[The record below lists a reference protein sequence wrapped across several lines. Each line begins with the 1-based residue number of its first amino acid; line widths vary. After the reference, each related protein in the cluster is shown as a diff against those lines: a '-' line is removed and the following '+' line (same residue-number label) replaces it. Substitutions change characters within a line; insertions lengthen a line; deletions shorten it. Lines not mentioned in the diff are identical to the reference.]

1 MLSFSAHLPTSCC
14 CCWLLLPGLR
24 MLLRC
29 RRMLLLLAALNF
41 SKVCLY
47 SIMLQLVVT
56 FIHLG
61 CLKFCRGN
69 TGQGVTLIHKGPRRF
84 DPQFNHIRFMEI
96 NPSSL
101 SVVAF
106 QSSFTHVQLHTYN
119 IAAVKGLSPKKN
131 QLSYLQYMETILQS
145 DDDKCYF
152 IRPTPGFRL
161 GWCSVFPFRFRVLV
175 FFRLWK
181 SFRAGFP
188 LPLALIMNPICGF
201 LLGVE
206 STELE
211 G

>member
-1 MLSFSAHLPTSCC
+1 
-14 CCWLLLPGLR
+14 

-29 RRMLLLLAALNF
+29 RRMLLLLAASNF

-61 CLKFCRGN
+61 CLKFCRRK
-69 TGQGVTLIHKGPRRF
+69 TGQGVTLIHKGPRRV
-84 DPQFNHIRFMEI
+84 DPQFNHIRFVEI
-96 NPSSL
+96 NPFSL
-101 SVVAF
+101 SNVVF
-106 QSSFTHVQLHTYN
+106 QSSFIHEQLHTYN
-119 IAAVKGLSPKKN
+119 IAVVKGLSPKKN

-145 DDDKCYF
+145 VDDKCYF
-152 IRPTPGFRL
+152 IRPTPQIR
-161 GWCSVFPFRFRVLV
+161 VMFRFSFSISGIC

-181 SFRAGFP
+181 SFRARFP